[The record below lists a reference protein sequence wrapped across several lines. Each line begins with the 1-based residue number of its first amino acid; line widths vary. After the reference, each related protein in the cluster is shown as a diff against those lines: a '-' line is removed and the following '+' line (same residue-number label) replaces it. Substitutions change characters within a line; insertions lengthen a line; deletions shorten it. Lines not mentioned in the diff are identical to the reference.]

1 MYRFIK
7 RTIDLTFAFVFLIFC
22 FPILCLIS
30 LLIKVDSFRDPILYK
45 GIRTSNRHDTFFLYK
60 FRTMIPHEE
69 VIGDHSTAFNDKRLT
84 DIGKFLRKFK
94 LDELPQFYNVLI
106 GEMSLIGPRPQV
118 TYYTSKYE
126 NEYLKILDVKP
137 GITDLA
143 SIYFIDMDSTL
154 GTEKVNKK
162 YEAEIEPLKN
172 ELRLAYVTNMSL
184 KLDFYIFLLTL
195 LKILRIV
202 NEEFVTNF
210 LIEKKLLNNERKFS
224 R

>member
-1 MYRFIK
+1 MYRFTK
-7 RTIDLTFAFVFLIFC
+7 RTVDVTFAFAFLILC
-22 FPILCLIS
+22 SPILCLIS
-30 LLIKVDSFRDPILYK
+30 LLIKVDSLSDPILYK
-45 GIRTSNRHDTFFLYK
+45 GIRALSRNDTFFLYK
-60 FRTMIPHEE
+60 FRTMVPHEE
-69 VIGDHSTAFNDKRLT
+69 VIGNHSTALNDKRLT
-84 DIGKFLRKFK
+84 NLGKFLRKFK

-118 TYYTSKYE
+118 TYYTNKYK

-143 SIYFIDMDSTL
+143 SIYFFNMDNTL

-162 YEAEIEPLKN
+162 YEVEIEPLKN
-172 ELRLAYVTNMSL
+172 ELRLAYVKNMSL

-210 LIEKKLLNNERKFS
+210 LLEKKLLTDESKFS